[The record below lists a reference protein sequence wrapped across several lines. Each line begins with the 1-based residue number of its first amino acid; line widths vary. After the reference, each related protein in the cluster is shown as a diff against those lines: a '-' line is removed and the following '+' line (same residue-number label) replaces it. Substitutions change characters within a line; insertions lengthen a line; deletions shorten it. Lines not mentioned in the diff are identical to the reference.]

1 MTDTQA
7 KVMHSRIWDLLF
19 DYADIRE
26 ELEDALSS
34 IMTLYE
40 ELESAI
46 EDIGSDLEDIEN
58 HLSATGK
65 TLRRYRGPEPAR
77 VLPWQDTESEEK
89 EALPWN

>member
-46 EDIGSDLEDIEN
+46 EDIEN